1 MSINSCTVD
10 MESINGFCGKQRSKM
25 IALLRETR
33 GINPPVYIPDEPIVP
48 PAVIKYGG
56 SGGVAPR
63 FIPRMPEPL
72 SREFPV
78 EQPIITVSAEI
89 FGIKGFESLEVTSR
103 LDFVIVTDLEV
114 TQAITIEISQM
125 EI

>member
-1 MSINSCTVD
+1 

-33 GINPPVYIPDEPIVP
+33 GVNPPVYVPDEPVITP
-48 PAVIKYGG
+48 PTIKYGG
-56 SGGVAPR
+56 SGGAAPR
-63 FIPRMPEPL
+63 FVPRMPEPL
-72 SREFPV
+72 SREFSV

-89 FGIKGFESLEVTSR
+89 FGIRGFESLEVTSR